1 MKYYYQIVTDSENP
15 LLLIY
20 DKKSVDEYINKILKF
35 KENETNNLTGP
46 GVIIEFDDKRYI
58 NPDLKLNY
66 LDDID
71 MSTNVNSIK
80 KILNKS
86 LIIEHLD
93 IIENMIKKNVQWI
106 EFTRCSTELKII
118 VEILLDRYIKY
129 LENEEKK
136 DE

>member
-1 MKYYYQIVTDSENP
+1 MNYYYQLVTDGEQP
-15 LLLIY
+15 YLLIY
-20 DKKSVDEYINKILKF
+20 DKKSVNKYINKILKLKQGEANPF
-35 KENETNNLTGP
+35 SGP
-46 GVIIEFDDKRYI
+46 GVIIEFNDKRYI
-58 NPDLKLNY
+58 NSNLKLNQ

-71 MSTNVNSIK
+71 MSIDVNSIK
-80 KILNKS
+80 EILNRS
-86 LIIEHLD
+86 LTIKHLD
-93 IIENMIKKNVQWI
+93 IIENMIKNTSWI